1 MLKVNGNENNK
12 QKEKEK
18 PVFEGVENF
27 RLLFIVFYVIYSNN
41 VSDSDFLY
49 TRC

>member
-18 PVFEGVENF
+18 PVFEGVGNF
-27 RLLFIVFYVIYSNN
+27 RLLFIFFVIYSNN
-41 VSDSDFLY
+41 VSDSDLLY